1 MPVTTFL
8 LPVEGLTITCLWE
21 IGSVQLYPGAQLRSL
36 LGDNAQAMLGHEVI
50 GDVTTKFVEELE
62 QGTVARVEATDIDAA
77 LDLLTL
83 ATDLLRVFLK
93 KGAQFRTTMFGLP
106 GQMYR
111 SQIRYVTA
119 GAEAGPG
126 IRNRGEAAG
135 VTFDDSRHA
144 AWLNSP
150 TFATLASLVGTD
162 HPPDEG
168 PRRALLGVQ
177 LLSQAILEH
186 RPAFKMLG
194 LVIALESMLL
204 ERGSGT
210 QTLRFLRRATYFT
223 CGRAIDSLCGRDRPP
238 CQFLTLNPAVKA
250 DRGQLDW
257 LRQLAEMGPPWDC
270 GERASYSRWYELRS
284 AVAHGDDDPVTSE
297 EASQAEYWIF
307 MWTLEPVLQWLVEHP
322 VKPLEAL
329 DEALAV
335 LGPVPHWQKPVPNP
349 ATYNPD
355 DYANV

>member
-1 MPVTTFL
+1 VPVTTFL
-8 LPVEGLTITCLWE
+8 LPVEGLTITCPWE
-21 IGSVQLYPGAQLRSL
+21 IGRVQLYPGAQLRSL
-36 LGDNAQAMLGHEVI
+36 LGDNAQAMLGHKVI

-111 SQIRYVTA
+111 SQIRYVTD

-126 IRNRGEAAG
+126 IRNRGEAVG
-135 VTFDDSRHA
+135 VTFDDARNA

-150 TFATLASLVGTD
+150 TFTTLASLVGTD
-162 HPPDEG
+162 HPLDER

-177 LLSQAILEH
+177 LLSQAVLEH
-186 RPAFKMLG
+186 RPAFKMLN

-204 ERGSGT
+204 ERDPGT

-223 CGRAIDSLCGRDRPP
+223 SGRAIDSLCGRDRPP
-238 CQFLTLNPAVKA
+238 CQFLGGAVQRAGRPRGDRPAGPRHH
-250 DRGQLDW
+250 DRPAPVRVREMAAQHPAAVGVRAVHAGGD
-257 LRQLAEMGPPWDC
+257 LRGRGAGPAGP
-270 GERASYSRWYELRS
+270 GRS
-284 AVAHGDDDPVTSE
+284 
-297 EASQAEYWIF
+297 
-307 MWTLEPVLQWLVEHP
+307 
-322 VKPLEAL
+322 
-329 DEALAV
+329 
-335 LGPVPHWQKPVPNP
+335 
-349 ATYNPD
+349 
-355 DYANV
+355 